1 MSKIKN
7 FYIKKWQSIAGLL
20 IVAFFVFV
28 SIFPLSKIIYG
39 YGGDRTCPQI
49 RNVVVSEI
57 TSTTAVITWET
68 DELSLTWIRYGLFFE
83 TEYKSINYVFFHSIT
98 LENLLPETSSYY

>member
-39 YGGDRTCPQI
+39 YGGDRTWPQI
-49 RNVVVSEI
+49 RNVVVS
-57 TSTTAVITWET
+57 
-68 DELSLTWIRYGLFFE
+68 
-83 TEYKSINYVFFHSIT
+83 
-98 LENLLPETSSYY
+98 